1 MINNQTELELPLALL
16 SSLKG
21 LPGYDESA
29 FLAVHQSGEQ
39 VTSVRVNPLKWN
51 SANGI
56 MITGDDEQSLPET
69 ALRPVPWT
77 SNGYYIDKRPSFTF
91 DPFFHAGAYYV
102 QEASSMFLE
111 QAMMQGTDLTKP
123 LRVLDACAA
132 PGGKSTHLLS
142 LLSPDSLLV
151 SNEVIKARVNILR
164 DNLSKWGHANQVIT
178 QSDPRFFS
186 TLENYFDVIVV
197 DAPCSGSGLFRK
209 DEDAVAEWSE
219 QHVILCAQRQQ
230 RILADLLPAL
240 RPGGLLIY
248 STCSYSSEEDESI
261 LHWLENEHEMRIV
274 PLKTD
279 PAWGVIPSG
288 GGYRFWPNHT
298 KGEGLFM
305 AALEKTA
312 DSAGNPWVKK
322 TKKINRAGKTE
333 REVAEKYLQVAGHEL
348 VIHQDRL
355 LIWPES
361 MVSDISVL
369 VQHLHLVVAGLDAG
383 EIIRDKMIPSH
394 SLALSPLLRKDWPS
408 QPLDFEQAIRY
419 LQRRDP
425 GFSPVRKGWQTVSYR
440 DSTIGWINALPGR
453 INNYYPPE
461 LRILKD
467 L

>member
-1 MINNQTELELPLALL
+1 MELPIALL
-16 SSLKG
+16 ESLKG
-21 LPGYDESA
+21 LPGYNEKA
-29 FLAVHQSGEQ
+29 FVGIHQSGAQ
-39 VTSVRVNPLKWN
+39 VTSVRINPLKWTDP
-51 SANGI
+51 AHV
-56 MITGDDEQSLPET
+56 MITGDEQQPLTPD
-69 ALRPVPWT
+69 ALRRVPW
-77 SNGYYIDKRPSFTF
+77 SGLGYYLDKRPSFTF

-111 QAMMQGTDLTKP
+111 QALKQGTDVSQP

-142 LLSPDSLLV
+142 LLSPASLLV
-151 SNEVIKARVNILR
+151 SNEVIKTRVNILK

-197 DAPCSGSGLFRK
+197 DAPCSGSGLFRR
-209 DEDAVAEWSE
+209 DEDAMNEWSV
-219 QHVILCAQRQQ
+219 QSVDLCAQRQQ
-230 RILADLLPAL
+230 RILADLIPAL

-248 STCSYSSEEDESI
+248 STCSYSTEEDEAI
-261 LHWLENEHEMRIV
+261 LHWLEHEHEMRIV
-274 PLKTD
+274 PLQTD
-279 PAWGVIPSG
+279 PAWGVEASG
-288 GGYRFWPNHT
+288 GGYRFWPH
-298 KGEGLFM
+298 KLAGEGLFM

-312 DSAGNPWVKK
+312 DSGSKPWVKK

-333 REVAEKYLQVAGHEL
+333 KEVADKYMQTAGHEL

-355 LIWPES
+355 LLWPET

-383 EIIRDKMIPSH
+383 EIIRDKLIPSH
-394 SLALSPLLRKDWPS
+394 ALALSPLLRKDWPS
-408 QPLDFEQAIRY
+408 QPLDFEQAIKY

-425 GFSPVRKGWQTVSYR
+425 GFSPAHKGWQTVTYR
-440 DSTIGWINALPGR
+440 DAPIGWINALPGR
-453 INNYYPPE
+453 INNYYPPDM
-461 LRILKD
+461 RILKD